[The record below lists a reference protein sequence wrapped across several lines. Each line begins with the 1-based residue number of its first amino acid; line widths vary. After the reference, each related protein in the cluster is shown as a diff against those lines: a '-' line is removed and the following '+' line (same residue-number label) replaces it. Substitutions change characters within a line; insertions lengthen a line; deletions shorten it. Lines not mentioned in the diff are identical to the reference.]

1 MILDEANPEE
11 EPATIGPADS
21 MASNGTNKPLTGFL
35 ISFRA

>member
-1 MILDEANPEE
+1 MILDEANRE
-11 EPATIGPADS
+11 EPAAIGPADS